1 MDRGE
6 GLAGGELIWAVGLDT
21 ALQSS
26 FSDVSLVSVP
36 VLFAAA
42 FQHRWF
48 HWEELM
54 LNDKDG
60 KPKVHSIPDSSLVSG
75 GGTQCSEGA
84 GWLIAH

>member
-1 MDRGE
+1 
-6 GLAGGELIWAVGLDT
+6 
-21 ALQSS
+21 
-26 FSDVSLVSVP
+26 
-36 VLFAAA
+36 
-42 FQHRWF
+42 
-48 HWEELM
+48 M